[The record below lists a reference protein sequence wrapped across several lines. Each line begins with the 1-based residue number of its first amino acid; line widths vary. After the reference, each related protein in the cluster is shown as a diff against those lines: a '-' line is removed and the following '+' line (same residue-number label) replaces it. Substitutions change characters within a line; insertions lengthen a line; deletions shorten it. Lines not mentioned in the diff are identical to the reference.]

1 MTALLRRMANYA
13 SFTLLLASAA
23 LAQTSSL
30 EGDVRDEKGEPIA
43 VLIDLKK
50 NPEIWED
57 FHDLMILE
65 KRRNEPSI
73 PAEEVYAKLEKKR
86 KVAVER

>member
-1 MTALLRRMANYA
+1 MKSVQYYY
-13 SFTLLLASAA
+13 
-23 LAQTSSL
+23 
-30 EGDVRDEKGEPIA
+30 DEHGESIA

-57 FHDLMILE
+57 FRDLMILE

-73 PAEEVYAKLEKKR
+73 PFEKVTASLRKKR
-86 KVAVER
+86 RTTTKR

>member
-1 MTALLRRMANYA
+1 MKGVHYYY
-13 SFTLLLASAA
+13 
-23 LAQTSSL
+23 
-30 EGDVRDEKGEPIA
+30 DENGEPIA

-65 KRRNEPSI
+65 NRRGEPAI
-73 PAEEVYAKLEKKR
+73 PAEEVYAKLKKKR
-86 KVAVER
+86 KVAVNR